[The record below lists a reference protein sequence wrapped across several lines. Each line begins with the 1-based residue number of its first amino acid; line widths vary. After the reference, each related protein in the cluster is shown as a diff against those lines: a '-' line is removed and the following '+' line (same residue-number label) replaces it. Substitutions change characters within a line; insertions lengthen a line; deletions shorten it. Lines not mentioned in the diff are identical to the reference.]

1 MFSGGVLKTG
11 HPAHAP
17 YTWFASSPSGQAVQ
31 LLAPGSLV
39 NPAGQILQTVP
50 ETAPSTIEKL
60 PAARGVQALPLAS
73 PVTAEKVPASHGQ
86 HQTLPCTSAYFPG
99 SHCLHAEAMEPF
111 AYDPGV
117 HTEQF
122 VPPSLGLYVPAS
134 HSEQLSAAASVVM
147 FENVPGVH
155 AAQAD

>member
-1 MFSGGVLKTG
+1 MFSGGVLKMG

-17 YTWFASSPSGQAVQ
+17 YTWFASSPTGQAVQ

-39 NPAGQILQTVP
+39 NPAGQIVQTVP
-50 ETAPSTIEKL
+50 ETAPSSIEKL
-60 PAARGVQALPLAS
+60 PALQGVHALPLAS
-73 PVTAEKVPASHGQ
+73 PVFAEKVPASHGQ
-86 HQTLPCTSAYFPG
+86 HQTLPSTSAYFPG
-99 SHCLHAEAMEPF
+99 SHCLHAEAMESF

-122 VPPSLGLYVPAS
+122 VSPSPRLYVPAS
-134 HSEQLSAAASVVM
+134 HSKQSSATASVVV